1 MSGMRHLSMAL
12 LVLGT
17 SASGAAAQA
26 VSGVVVDEQSR
37 TAVAGAEVELLP
49 ERQRDGALAR
59 TDSTGRFVLAAP
71 RAGTYRLQV
80 RHAAYVTYQVDS
92 VTIGIGEVVS
102 LEIRM
107 GREAVPIEPL
117 VVTARRTAMYMT
129 GFEDRRRMGFGRFL
143 TREDFDVHASTR
155 VTDLLRN
162 LQGLSFRSAGGAGSM
177 IYMRGGTGLCQPAI
191 WLDGVQVR
199 QYPGNTMDD
208 ILTPDIIEAVEM
220 YTSVAS
226 APTQYVSGPC
236 GVLMLWTRRGSGAGG
251 QPWQWK
257 KLLLGLGAAAGLLLL
272 IR

>member
-1 MSGMRHLSMAL
+1 MPVKRL
-12 LVLGT
+12 LITGILMLCAA
-17 SASGAAAQA
+17 ASGAEAQV
-26 VSGVVVDEQSR
+26 VSGVVVDERSR

-49 ERQRDGALAR
+49 ERQRDGARVR
-59 TDSTGRFVLAAP
+59 TDSTGRFALPAP
-71 RAGTYRLQV
+71 RAGMYRLQV
-80 RHAAYVTYQVDS
+80 RHESYMTYQVDS
-92 VTIGIGEVVS
+92 VQIGIGEVVS

-107 GREAVPIEPL
+107 GRDAVPLQPL
-117 VVTARRTAMYMT
+117 VVTARRTAMYMA
-129 GFEDRRRMGFGRFL
+129 GFEDRRKAGFGRFL

-155 VTDLLRN
+155 VSDLLRN
-162 LQGLSFRSAGGAGSM
+162 LQGLSFRSAGGGGSM

-226 APTQYVSGPC
+226 APTQYLSGPC

-257 KLLLGLGAAAGLLLL
+257 KLLIGLGAAAGLVLL

>member
-1 MSGMRHLSMAL
+1 MSGKQL
-12 LVLGT
+12 LMTKLLILGT
-17 SASGAAAQA
+17 AVSGAEAQT
-26 VSGVVVDEQSR
+26 VSGVVVDERSR
-37 TAVAGAEVELLP
+37 TAIVGAEVELLP
-49 ERQRDGALAR
+49 ERQRNGARAR

-71 RAGTYRLQV
+71 RTGVYRLQV
-80 RHAAYVTYQVDS
+80 RHASYMTYQVDS
-92 VTIGIGEVVS
+92 VTVGIGEVVS
-102 LEIRM
+102 LEIRL
-107 GREAVPIEPL
+107 GRDAVPLEPL
-117 VVTARRTAMYMT
+117 VVTARRTAMYMA
-129 GFEDRRRMGFGRFL
+129 GFEDRRRAGFGRFL

-155 VTDLLRN
+155 VSDLLRN
-162 LQGLSFRSAGGAGSM
+162 LQGLSFRTQGGAGSM
-177 IYMRGGTGLCQPAI
+177 IYMRGGAGLCQPAI

-257 KLLLGLGAAAGLLLL
+257 RLLIGLGAAAGLFLL